1 MSSVGLCLVNRIVL
15 TFFFLC
21 KKSGAGGLGCDILKC
36 LVLSGFQNIDVIDL
50 DTIDPSNLN
59 RQFLFR
65 PADINQP
72 KASTAAAFINKRVRG
87 ARVTGHFGKIQDKGP
102 EFYRQFNIIICGLDN
117 VGARRWIN
125 AYVHSMLVYENP
137 EDEEME
143 GDSDAVVD
151 PSSVIFLVDSG
162 TEGLRGNIRVV
173 TPGQSSCID
182 CNVELFPPEVKV
194 PLCTIAATPRN
205 AAHCIMYAALI
216 AWNDLAPFKLPDG
229 SADKYDTDNGEH
241 MAWIMRVA
249 QERALEFRVTV
260 GGPIDLS
267 RTLGVVKNIIPAIAS
282 TNALIAA
289 AASNEALKIAT
300 SCGPLLNNYML
311 FNAEEGV
318 YSNVQSFEKN
328 SKCEVCGNP
337 PRSLT
342 LDPTDSLKSVL
353 DMLLAT
359 PQFALQNPRLL
370 VEDSVLFMKAGQQQL
385 RALYEANLEKPVSSL
400 IQEGDVL
407 TVSDDALPNSSL
419 SFDIKFKK
427 Q

>member
-1 MSSVGLCLVNRIVL
+1 M
-15 TFFFLC
+15 
-21 KKSGAGGLGCDILKC
+21 GCDILKC
-36 LVLSGFQNIDVIDL
+36 LALSGFRNIDVIDL

-65 PADINQP
+65 PSDINQP
-72 KASTAAAFINKRVRG
+72 KATTAAAFVNKRVRG
-87 ARVTGHFGKIQDKGP
+87 AHVTGHFGKIQDKGP
-102 EFYRQFNIIICGLDN
+102 EFYRQFNIVICGVDN

-125 AYVHSMLVYENP
+125 SYLHSLLRYENP
-137 EDEEME
+137 DDENME
-143 GDSDAVVD
+143 GDAADEAVVD
-151 PSSVIFLVDSG
+151 PTSIIFLVDSG

-173 TPGQSSCID
+173 TPSMSSCID

-205 AAHCIMYAALI
+205 AAHCILYAALI

-267 RTLGVVKNIIPAIAS
+267 KTLGVVKNIIPAIAS

-289 AASNEALKIAT
+289 AASNEAFKIAT
-300 SCGPLLNNYML
+300 SCGPLLDNYML
-311 FNAEEGV
+311 FNAEEGA
-318 YSNVQSFEKN
+318 YSNVQSFSKN
-328 SKCEVCGNP
+328 QNCEVCGNP

-342 LDPTDSLKSVL
+342 LDPTDSLKSLL

-385 RALYEANLEKPVSSL
+385 RAFYEGNLEKRLQDL
-400 IQEGDVL
+400 I
-407 TVSDDALPNSSL
+407 DDGNLCFIRFFFFFAFL
-419 SFDIKFKK
+419 IFKGMLRFRGCIDCF
-427 Q
+427 